1 MERSDTTLLI
11 AKVMQYQGGPTTIE
25 DAVVKEVTVAEAAE
39 AAEVEEA
46 MEADSLA
53 SVTNA
58 QVGPQ

>member
-39 AAEVEEA
+39 VEEA